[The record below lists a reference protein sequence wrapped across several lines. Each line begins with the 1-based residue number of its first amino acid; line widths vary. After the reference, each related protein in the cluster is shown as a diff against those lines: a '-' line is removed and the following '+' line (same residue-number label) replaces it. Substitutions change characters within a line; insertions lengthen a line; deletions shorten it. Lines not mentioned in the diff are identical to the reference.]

1 MVGPNGLEP
10 STSSVSRKRSNQ
22 TELRAYKS
30 KFADLIVLTVHGLG
44 KLLHGTQR
52 LRNLQCP
59 PLPGDNRWV
68 LIFNQFLRREAA
80 Q

>member
-1 MVGPNGLEP
+1 
-10 STSSVSRKRSNQ
+10 
-22 TELRAYKS
+22 
-30 KFADLIVLTVHGLG
+30 
-44 KLLHGTQR
+44 
-52 LRNLQCP
+52 LQCP